1 MRRWCPHGQICLK
14 AMEEQVFQDWPGVKR
29 VFTIS
34 HVLVWKNSIE
44 SISYQ
49 KIQKESQ
56 NNPILHP
63 PPPPK
68 EKKTLFYFPTSNFI
82 PHLSIP
88 HRCGRNKAD
97 QLQCGITI
105 EPLLIALFQYWGWE
119 PSKGRMEGPG
129 RLDEFWGGWIW
140 WRLGYD
146 IVAVVYYFWCYTEA
160 WFLISLGD
168 VFLFWDW
175 IISKQLHWQTSIS
188 KLEIIIDH
196 HPYSPSQ
203 FKKPNFIFFLYFLL
217 FCDFLNPS

>member
-63 PPPPK
+63 PPQK
-68 EKKTLFYFPTSNFI
+68 KKKTLFYFPTSNFI

-119 PSKGRMEGPG
+119 PSNPARGEWKGQGDWMNFGG
-129 RLDEFWGGWIW
+129 DGFGGGWDMI
-140 WRLGYD
+140 
-146 IVAVVYYFWCYTEA
+146 
-160 WFLISLGD
+160 
-168 VFLFWDW
+168 
-175 IISKQLHWQTSIS
+175 
-188 KLEIIIDH
+188 
-196 HPYSPSQ
+196 
-203 FKKPNFIFFLYFLL
+203 
-217 FCDFLNPS
+217 